1 MTTFTANKPFFGFDF
16 NISQILPNKTDFKFS
31 DNVNKVIDGVTYQDI
46 AAYSFKLPFVQLPS
60 GTTAYFRGTDLTV
73 SDKGRLTGGT
83 VTGFAFYTGA
93 IGDLS
98 SPDWSIKGI
107 KVAATDIATA
117 LATVGRSDDNK
128 LFASLFAGDDTV
140 NLSSSYDY
148 FDARGGNDVI
158 NGNAGDDT
166 LYGGTGND
174 KLYGGA
180 GADQLEGGQ
189 GDDILAGGNGIDTA
203 SYLLATTSVT
213 VNLSITTQQDT
224 GGAGKDTLTSIER
237 LYGGKAGDTLTGTD
251 GNNEIL
257 GMNGADVI
265 DGRGGNDLIYGELGK
280 DKLTGGAGADKF
292 LFHTPP
298 GPGNV
303 DTITD
308 FSHAQGDKIVLS
320 SLTYEAFYGKGGSVL
335 AQAEFYKAPGATA
348 AHDADDHI
356 IYNTTNGNL
365 YYDADGMGGT
375 AAVLVATLQGHPTL
389 LYSDIMLDF

>member
-1 MTTFTANKPFFGFDF
+1 MTTFTAKTSFFSLDF
-16 NISQILPNKTDFKFS
+16 NLSQIAAFKNGFKFA

-46 AAYSFKLPFVQLPS
+46 AAYSFRPTFSQLPIDTS
-60 GTTAYFRGTDLTV
+60 AYFRGTDLTV
-73 SDKGRLTGGT
+73 SAADKLTGGT
-83 VTGFAFYTGA
+83 ITGMGFYTGS
-93 IGDLS
+93 IDDLS
-98 SPDWSIKGI
+98 SPNWQIKGI
-107 KVAATDIATA
+107 KVAATDIAAVMATA
-117 LATVGRSDDNK
+117 GTADDNK

-140 NLSSSYDY
+140 NLSPSYDY
-148 FDARGGNDVI
+148 FNGRGGNDLI
-158 NGNAGDDT
+158 NGNGGDDT
-166 LYGGTGND
+166 LYGGDGND
-174 KLYGGA
+174 KLYGGT
-180 GADQLEGGQ
+180 GADQLEGGA
-189 GDDILAGGNGIDTA
+189 GDDILAGGLGSDTA
-203 SYLLATTSVT
+203 SYLGAKTAIV

-237 LYGGKAGDTLTGTD
+237 LYGGNAGDTLTGTD
-251 GNNEIL
+251 GNNEII

-265 DGRGGNDLIYGELGK
+265 DGRGGNDLIYGELGR
-280 DKLTGGAGADKF
+280 DTLTGGTGADKF

-298 GPGNV
+298 AAGNV

-320 SLTYEAFYGKGGSVL
+320 ASTYSGIAAKPGSFLPQTAFYKGAGV
-335 AQAEFYKAPGATA
+335 TA

-389 LYSDIMLDF
+389 LYSDIILDF